1 MGPLVNPYAKPRQ
14 AVPVVAHNAA
24 NMGRQSQHHVANQ
37 HKRKFKL
44 CDNSN
49 TKRRKGDQLTLQGN
63 VAFNPEV
70 DCKVCKAKHIHKFII
85 PGYPI
90 PKRAASS
97 SKNPW
102 RLSDHDRHVR
112 EMQSV
117 KCTGIFCQDHTF
129 QVCKNYRKKLGA
141 VAAWDVPTG
150 TGEIASAVL
159 VRSTR
164 TEDFAH
170 AAQQMAK

>member
-49 TKRRKGDQLTLQGN
+49 KKRRKGDQLTLQGN

-70 DCKVCKAKHIHKFII
+70 DCKVCKAKHIHKFIL

-90 PKRAASS
+90 PKRAHHSLCS
-97 SKNPW
+97 LNTKT
-102 RLSDHDRHVR
+102 RGLGELSEQALNSITDN
-112 EMQSV
+112 
-117 KCTGIFCQDHTF
+117 KCWKHSWC
-129 QVCKNYRKKLGA
+129 
-141 VAAWDVPTG
+141 
-150 TGEIASAVL
+150 S
-159 VRSTR
+159 
-164 TEDFAH
+164 
-170 AAQQMAK
+170 